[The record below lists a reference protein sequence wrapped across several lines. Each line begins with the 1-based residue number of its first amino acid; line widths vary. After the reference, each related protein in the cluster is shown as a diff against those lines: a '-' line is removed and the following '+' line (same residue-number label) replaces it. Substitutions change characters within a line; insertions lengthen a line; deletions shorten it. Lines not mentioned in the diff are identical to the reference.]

1 MRRPRFAGILPAVML
16 VQIGGG
22 LLALAAKLVAV
33 RLVQQLLFEALH
45 RKVIVPLAVG
55 QQMSSKQRAQQQQR
69 AHASPQHTFTLRIN
83 GVGLL
88 CQALCR
94 FFSRLLKEGQE
105 FVNVS

>member
-55 QQMSSKQRAQQQQR
+55 QQMS
-69 AHASPQHTFTLRIN
+69 
-83 GVGLL
+83 
-88 CQALCR
+88 
-94 FFSRLLKEGQE
+94 
-105 FVNVS
+105 